1 MDWTTFLLGAIAGIY
16 VWNKLNPQVRDL
28 ILSLFDQGDSLLIS
42 MLNTAAQGATETTNR
57 DHNEEVGH
65 ALGLGRSRRAPVASE
80 SLLNDGSALSRYLYM
95 WLKGLMLTIPP
106 VANPVS
112 VQQVPNTAQQ

>member
-42 MLNTAAQGATETTNR
+42 MLNTAAQSAAEVSKTS
-57 DHNEEVGH
+57 HNEEVGH

-80 SLLNDGSALSRYLYM
+80 ELLSDGSALSRYLYM

-112 VQQVPNTAQQ
+112 VQVPTTTQQ